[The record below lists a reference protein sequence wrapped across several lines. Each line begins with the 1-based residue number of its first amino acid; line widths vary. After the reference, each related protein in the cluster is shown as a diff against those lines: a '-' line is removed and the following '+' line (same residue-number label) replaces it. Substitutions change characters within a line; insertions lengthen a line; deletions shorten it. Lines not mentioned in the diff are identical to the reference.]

1 MFWGWWVPYFIFIL
15 GPAGSGKTTLASGF
29 GEWMISNQLDASI
42 VNMDPAA
49 ESLPYTPDID
59 LRRFVNARDVMH
71 KYNLGPNG
79 ALIASIDMSISY
91 IDAIKDMIEE
101 RKANYYLIDTPGQM
115 EIFAFRPAGPL
126 IIDKLSEGSGSLVL
140 FLVDM
145 FMASRASSFA
155 STLLLFLSTWL
166 RIRKPQILVLTK
178 TDLYPDDVLSNVL
191 SWIEDPY
198 LLIEGARK
206 EGLSSYEE
214 EIVLSIVDTALQN
227 IDAIPV
233 SAMTW
238 RGFDNLYA
246 TIQRILAGGEDY
258 YTEEPSPRL

>member
-1 MFWGWWVPYFIFIL
+1 MPYFVFIV
-15 GPAGSGKTTLASGF
+15 GPAGSGKTTLASSF
-29 GEWMISNQLDASI
+29 GEWMSSNRLDASI

-49 ESLPYTPDID
+49 ENLPYTPDID
-59 LRRFVNARDVMH
+59 IRGFVSARDVMY

-79 ALIASIDMSISY
+79 SLIASIDMSISY
-91 IDAIKDMIEE
+91 IDTIKDMMDE
-101 RKANYYLIDTPGQM
+101 RRANYYLIDTPGQM
-115 EIFAFRPAGPL
+115 EIFAFRPAGPM
-126 IIDKLSEGSGSLVL
+126 IVERLSEGSGSLVL

-166 RIRKPQILVLTK
+166 RLRRPQILVLTK
-178 TDLYPDDVLSNVL
+178 SDLYPEDVISNVL
-191 SWIEDPY
+191 SWLEDPY
-198 LLIEGARK
+198 SLVESARK
-206 EGLSSYEE
+206 EGISSYEE
-214 EIVLSIVDTALQN
+214 EIILSIADTALQN

-233 SAMTW
+233 SAVTW

-246 TIQRILAGGEDY
+246 SIQRILAGGEDY